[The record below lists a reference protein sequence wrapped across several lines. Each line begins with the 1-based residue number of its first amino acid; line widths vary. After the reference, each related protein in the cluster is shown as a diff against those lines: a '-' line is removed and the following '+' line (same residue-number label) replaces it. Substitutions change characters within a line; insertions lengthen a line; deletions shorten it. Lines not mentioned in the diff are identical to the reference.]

1 MTATVAG
8 IHLGLDTHANRP
20 AGNAVPDGSIY
31 SCSTHSLVYKSNF
44 AGNSWA
50 TWATLGSTETLPATI
65 VDAKGDLIVASA
77 ADTPARLAV
86 GTNGQVLTA
95 DSAETTGTKWATP
108 ATGGATFG
116 AFVPALTASVTNP
129 TLGSGSVAAG
139 RYAEVGDLVIA
150 QIRIAFGTSGTNA
163 GSGSYFVSVPV
174 TAQAATFIRGFGFVF
189 DSSATSRRNVTA
201 AQNDGDT
208 VFLWYSDPT
217 TDNTVAHNAP
227 WAWAASDEIRLE
239 LMYEAA

>member
-1 MTATVAG
+1 MGAPESNTTVIYG
-8 IHLGLDTHANRP
+8 IHLRESAN
-20 AGNAVPDGSIY
+20 DGSDF
-31 SCSTHSLVYKSNF
+31 SN
-44 AGNSWA
+44 GA
-50 TWATLGSTETLPATI
+50 TDYRVLFLGE
-65 VDAKGDLIVASA
+65 D
-77 ADTPARLAV
+77 
-86 GTNGQVLTA
+86 GQLHTK
-95 DSAETTGTKWATP
+95 DSAGTVGDIGVS
-108 ATGGATFG
+108 GGATFS
-116 AFVPALTASVTNP
+116 AFTPALTASTTNP

-139 RYAEVGDLVIA
+139 RYAELGDLVIA

-174 TAQAATFIRGFGFVF
+174 TARSETFIRGFGFVF
-189 DSSATSRRNVTA
+189 DSSASSRRNVTA
-201 AQNDGDT
+201 AQNDANT